1 METIVTSNAGA
12 MSSGVTEVSATA
24 VVSTNNEAVFVKKEA
39 MVAASSKE
47 VAMPNATTEQV
58 ITTTSNVATTDV
70 TTTDATATDATAT
83 DATATDATA
92 TDATATDAT
101 ATDTTATDA
110 TATDTTAVNAAVEGK
125 MVTDTGT
132 SNVVGAVGTYVDP
145 GYVGGLNTET
155 GTNIDP
161 GTGSTK
167 DPLLSS
173 WVFVIGISLA
183 VLFVS
188 AALGAFLARRKIKKG
203 IELYED

>member
-101 ATDTTATDA
+101 ATDTTATD
-110 TATDTTAVNAAVEGK
+110 TTAVNAAVEGK

>member
-1 METIVTSNAGA
+1 MEDYRMETIVTSNAGA

-101 ATDTTATDA
+101 ATDTTATD
-110 TATDTTAVNAAVEGK
+110 TTAVNAAVEGK

>member
-70 TTTDATATDATAT
+70 TT
-83 DATATDATA
+83 TDATA

>member
-1 METIVTSNAGA
+1 METKVTSNAGA

-101 ATDTTATDA
+101 ATDTTATD
-110 TATDTTAVNAAVEGK
+110 TTAVNAAVEGK